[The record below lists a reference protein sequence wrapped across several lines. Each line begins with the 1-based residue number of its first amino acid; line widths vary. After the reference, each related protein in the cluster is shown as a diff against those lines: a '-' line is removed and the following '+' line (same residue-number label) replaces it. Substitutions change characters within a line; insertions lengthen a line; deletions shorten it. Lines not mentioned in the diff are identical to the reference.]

1 MPSGQTH
8 EGSDQSDDD
17 ETAEGMA
24 NMSEDQQL
32 AQDLDDD
39 EQLNQVLENLNM
51 DVDNALVVTGG
62 LGVAAG
68 GGGGVGN
75 NLMLMPPQD
84 LVMYDFNGCYKFR
97 SFYNNQAAE
106 LKHDMRDFK
115 MWVISDKLL
124 AVGGRP
130 IFNCRINASIMVTL
144 LDRLYDQYSWQFMQY
159 VFRDK
164 IEPPQIYKKRAQ
176 DFHKYLFE
184 YKTNKVQVLGG
195 TCDYQMFRN
204 KIVIPVLIGAY
215 GQQFPMTKFPD
226 IPSVKLPML
235 KKDPIDLQF
244 HYFTYPDPIE
254 FEQTQEY
261 QLQLDVPV
269 TAF

>member
-8 EGSDQSDDD
+8 EGSNQSDDG

-24 NMSEDQQL
+24 NMAEDQQL
-32 AQDLDDD
+32 AQVLDDD

-75 NLMLMPPQD
+75 NLMLMPPQG
-84 LVMYDFNGCYKFR
+84 LVMYYFNGCYKFK

-106 LKHDMRDFK
+106 LKHDMCHFK
-115 MWVISDKLL
+115 MWVIGDKLL
-124 AVGGRP
+124 AVAGLP
-130 IFNCRINASIMVTL
+130 IYNCRINSTPMVTL

-164 IEPPQIYKKRAQ
+164 IEPPQIYKKRAK

-184 YKTNKVQVLGG
+184 YKTNKAPALGG

-215 GQQFPMTKFPD
+215 GQLFPMTKFPE
-226 IPSVKLPML
+226 IPSVILPMF

-244 HYFTYPDPIE
+244 NYFKYPDPIE